1 MSSASSASPS
11 IPDDRKEEEKENID
25 EMEDLTV
32 YKVDDEKIKQ
42 LEKEM
47 ETLQVKFHIRGL
59 DTKAY
64 SNLSKLT
71 GCPFK
76 PIFEFYVRFQI
87 EKQGQ
92 MPIDAVQIKL
102 F

>member
-11 IPDDRKEEEKENID
+11 IPDDRKEEEKENVD

-47 ETLQVKFHIRGL
+47 ETLQVKFYIRGL
-59 DTKAY
+59 DITIQTY
-64 SNLSKLT
+64 
-71 GCPFK
+71 
-76 PIFEFYVRFQI
+76 
-87 EKQGQ
+87 
-92 MPIDAVQIKL
+92 
-102 F
+102 